1 MLRSRIHSLTLF
13 VPKGFQVFSYLC
25 RNYAHFFV
33 NDRVT
38 LINPG
43 LGGER
48 GRGVGKKV
56 EFEQFDPQKGIFE
69 GFIGWEL
76 LGQQILGTNRVS
88 QARMFI

>member
-1 MLRSRIHSLTLF
+1 M
-13 VPKGFQVFSYLC
+13 
-25 RNYAHFFV
+25 
-33 NDRVT
+33 
-38 LINPG
+38 
-43 LGGER
+43 
-48 GRGVGKKV
+48 GKKV